1 MDICRA
7 TLSVAPNLVRLAHEA
22 YWHYIARI
30 DRPSAPMLAYFA
42 HHITDDTVFIA
53 TNDMICGYL
62 VLCHDP
68 ACWRLDN
75 IARCAIKS
83 GEGYWGGTNPAL
95 RILYGRMGGVVS
107 YQLYTNE
114 LMHENIDWY
123 RNSGFREIARRE
135 EHGFKRVCFK
145 KTIHQP

>member
-7 TLSVAPNLVRLAHEA
+7 TLSDAPNLVRLAHEA
-22 YWHYIARI
+22 YWHDIARI

-75 IARCAIKS
+75 IAVAPSRQAQGIGAAVIWNSESFMAERRGSVLSSLHK
-83 GEGYWGGTNPAL
+83 
-95 RILYGRMGGVVS
+95 RI
-107 YQLYTNE
+107 N
-114 LMHENIDWY
+114 
-123 RNSGFREIARRE
+123 A
-135 EHGFKRVCFK
+135 
-145 KTIHQP
+145 